1 MTCCEPGEKP
11 VGFYEM
17 IARQLAQWESKTP
30 LPRRAEIEVTTDG
43 EISDSDLLFFKI
55 KHPGGS
61 PSVRPEQTCSRTSPQ
76 QTLIIDFTG
85 DSEDETK
92 QSEFNEVDCREVLS
106 YKLAYG
112 QTIAF
117 SIELTHKDVIALAT
131 SNWISDNVVGG
142 ALRLIARDVPKD
154 WLAILDSN
162 MIGGLKIGDSRPF
175 EKFFD
180 AVTPTWIMIPSFTAS
195 HWSLL
200 VVLIE
205 QVNDCYKIYMHC
217 MDSLRT
223 EPSSF
228 AINVSARLEAAGFQV
243 SMIMAKVPKQT
254 NSDDCGLYA
263 ISFGKAVIDRIAVA
277 ADTNFEELGK
287 PISSAADNSSTRATR
302 SGKKKAKL
310 WARLEEAFKRQVTL
324 DKFAVLTREEVRN
337 EFALAAMLPL
347 FSTVYWCEYSEK
359 RRGVWLCQ
367 RRPIQAPYNDSD
379 IKRLAKKADESDS
392 ILIQWIG
399 HPVTTYSCTNAD
411 LLFPLSR
418 FKTSAEVHA
427 MYPKMT
433 KTLLSRLDKLLRAL

>member
-11 VGFYEM
+11 VGFYET

-43 EISDSDLLFFKI
+43 EVSDSDLLFFKI
-55 KHPGGS
+55 KHPTGS
-61 PSVRPEQTCSRTSPQ
+61 PRIRPKQTCSRTSPSE
-76 QTLIIDFTG
+76 TLTIEFTS

-92 QSEFNEVDCREVLS
+92 QSEFSAVNCREVLS
-106 YKLAYG
+106 YKLVYG
-112 QTIAF
+112 QIVAF

-131 SNWISDNVVGG
+131 SNWISDNVVVG
-142 ALRLIARDVPKD
+142 ALRLIARDVPQD
-154 WLAILDSN
+154 RLAILDSN
-162 MIGGLKIGDSRPF
+162 MIGGLKTGDCRPF
-175 EKFFD
+175 EKFFN
-180 AVTPTWIMIPSFTAS
+180 AATPTWIIIPSFTGC

-200 VVLIE
+200 VMLIE
-205 QVNDCYKIYMHC
+205 QVKDCYKVYMHC

-228 AINVSARLEAAGFQV
+228 AKDVSAQLMAAGFQV
-243 SMIMAKVPKQT
+243 STIMAKVPMQS

-277 ADTNFEELGK
+277 VDTNFKEPGRR
-287 PISSAADNSSTRATR
+287 ISSAATNSSIRATR

-310 WARLEEAFKRQVTL
+310 CARLEETFKHQVTL
-324 DKFAVLTREEVRN
+324 DKLVVLTREQVRN

-347 FSTVYWCEYSEK
+347 FTTIYWCEYSEK
-359 RRGVWLCQ
+359 GRGVWLCQ
-367 RRPIQAPYNDSD
+367 RRPIQAPYNDPE
-379 IKRLAKKADESDS
+379 IMHLAKKADENDR
-392 ILIQWIG
+392 ILIQWMS
-399 HPVTTYSCTNAD
+399 HPVTTYSCTDAD

-427 MYPKMT
+427 VYPKMT
-433 KTLLSRLDKLLRAL
+433 KTMLDRLDKLLRAL